1 MFISAEVLSYYYFRK
16 KLFTKYIQHEILLD
30 PKDGSRADGMGGDCE
45 IGRGRGQERTGGEN
59 ICKHRNNRRIVQDLR
74 GVV

>member
-30 PKDGSRADGMGGDCE
+30 PKDGSRADGMGGIGKLVGGADKSAREVKTYVNIE
-45 IGRGRGQERTGGEN
+45 IIGGSSR
-59 ICKHRNNRRIVQDLR
+59 ICV
-74 GVV
+74 G